1 MLQNKLGNALQY
13 LQRTHT
19 VENNLQAVVAY
30 NESLTVRQKLL
41 VI

>member
-13 LQRTHT
+13 LQSTHT
-19 VENNLQAVVAY
+19 VENNLRAVVAY